1 MTNTPSQQKPW
12 MKYYSPEALCAEM
25 PHCKAFDYIL
35 EQNKDRLD
43 APALHYYGADIT
55 FNDLIDRVD
64 QAARAFTALGVKE
77 GDIVSFLSVALPE
90 TIACVYAL
98 SRIGAAANTID
109 PRMDVESIKRMIMGS
124 GSKILVVIDIAFPK
138 VRPIMSA
145 IKQEKI
151 IIQSAA
157 NSLPPVKKIAMKLA
171 TKTDVTY
178 SDTVIKWS
186 RFIHGGKN
194 TKVKKHPIW
203 ATGWWQLHIPA
214 VRPAFPRAL

>member
-109 PRMDVESIKRMIMGS
+109 PRMDVESIKGS
-124 GSKILVVIDIAFPK
+124 SHHIRHQAGKDNHP
-138 VRPIMSA
+138 VRGQFLAPR
-145 IKQEKI
+145 EK
-151 IIQSAA
+151 
-157 NSLPPVKKIAMKLA
+157 
-171 TKTDVTY
+171 DCY
-178 SDTVIKWS
+178 E
-186 RFIHGGKN
+186 
-194 TKVKKHPIW
+194 
-203 ATGWWQLHIPA
+203 TGH
-214 VRPAFPRAL
+214 